1 MNEEI
6 KEETIVEEQK
16 EIEQP
21 IIEEQPKKSS
31 KGTIIVILIC
41 LLAIGLVVGG
51 LLFINKTNEPLI
63 IKMSQ
68 IRKECAYANDC
79 NIAPIINKKYE
90 TNIKTLPY
98 VLNQLTYSIDGK
110 SIIIEDDVKPLIT
123 YEGDKKLDLNTE
135 LNLDNIKITDYGF
148 KDISITSK
156 SVDINTGGFDATK
169 EAIYTITVT
178 ASDTTGNKTIENFK
192 IEVLDRYFT
201 LSEYKTLLNNGQ
213 YYKDSVL
220 SQMPTL
226 DNFSI
231 NDKNIIT
238 FNVEDVTYQID
249 FTISTIRAGD
259 FLYRLYPGTLKLG
272 AIDYNGFRVDDETT
286 IATGQPVVDNIK
298 TIIKMHTS
306 LDIEDY
312 MGAQDPGSYII
323 DRTTMEGKQATE
335 EE

>member
-6 KEETIVEEQK
+6 KEETIVEKIK
-16 EIEQP
+16 EVEQP
-21 IIEEQPKKSS
+21 IIEPPKKS
-31 KGTIIVILIC
+31 KTPLIIIGIS
-41 LLAIGLVVGG
+41 LLAIALIVGG
-51 LLFINKTNEPLI
+51 LLFVGKSNEPII

-68 IRKECAYANDC
+68 IRKECAYASDC
-79 NIAPIINKKYE
+79 DIAPIINKKYE
-90 TNIKTLPY
+90 TDIKTLPY
-98 VLNQLTYSIDGK
+98 VLNQLTYVYDGET
-110 SIIIEDDVKPLIT
+110 IIIEDDVKPLIT

-192 IEVLDRYFT
+192 VEVLDRYFT

-213 YYKDSVL
+213 FYKDSVL
-220 SQMPTL
+220 TQMPTL

-231 NDKNIIT
+231 DDKNIIT
-238 FNVEDVTYQID
+238 FNVEGVTYQVD

-272 AIDYNGFRVDDETT
+272 AIDYNGYRFDDETT
-286 IATGQPVVDNIK
+286 LSTGKPVVENIQ

-306 LDIEDY
+306 LDIEDF
-312 MGAQDPGSYII
+312 MGAQDPGSYVI
-323 DRTTMEGKQATE
+323 DRITMEGKQDTKE
-335 EE
+335 E